1 MTRRRTFVALAVV
14 ALIALGMLAAY
25 LLLRDGEDERAYAT
39 ISAQEQPFEMP
50 LPTTLGLPSGP
61 KTTGEAFFL
70 AEKDGIR
77 IVRVP
82 REDGSSC
89 WGTSERRSNEWQLT
103 SFICESQFGR
113 FPDAESPVMLLARGG
128 ILSGTILMV
137 YESFLGLAADGVA
150 KVGVI
155 DEQDRLVPMADVDG
169 NAFYADAPEGRV
181 KSVVALDEA
190 GEVIWN
196 SPPRTPPDE

>member
-14 ALIALGMLAAY
+14 ALIALCTLAGY
-25 LLLRDGEDERAYAT
+25 LLLRDGDDEPAYAT
-39 ISAQEQPFEMP
+39 ISAQEHPFEMP
-50 LPTTLGLPSGP
+50 LPATLGLPSSP

-89 WGTSERRSNEWQLT
+89 WGTSDRRSNEWQLT

-128 ILSGTILMV
+128 FLSGTILMV
-137 YESFLGLAADGVA
+137 YESFIGLAADGVA

-169 NAFYADAPEGRV
+169 NAFYAEAPEGRV

-190 GEVIWN
+190 GEVIWK

>member
-1 MTRRRTFVALAVV
+1 MTRRATFVALAVV
-14 ALIALGMLAAY
+14 ALIAVGVLAAY
-25 LLLRDGEDERAYAT
+25 LLLRDGDDEAAYAT
-39 ISAQEQPFEMP
+39 MSAQEQPFEMP
-50 LPTTLGLPSGP
+50 VPVSLGLPSSP
-61 KTTGEAFFL
+61 KTTGEAFFV
-70 AEKDGIR
+70 AERDGTR

-128 ILSGTILMV
+128 FLAGTDLMV
-137 YESFLGLAADGVA
+137 YESFIGLAADGVA

-169 NAFYADAPEGRV
+169 NAFYADAPDGRV
-181 KSVVALDEA
+181 RSVVALDEA
-190 GEVIWN
+190 GEVIWK

>member
-14 ALIALGMLAAY
+14 GLIAVGALAAY
-25 LLLRDGEDERAYAT
+25 LLLRNRDDEPAYAT
-39 ISAQEQPFEMP
+39 ISAQERPFEMP
-50 LPTTLGLPSGP
+50 VPPTLGLPSSP

-70 AEKDGIR
+70 AEKDGVR

-89 WGTSERRSNEWQLT
+89 WGTSDRRSNEWQLT

-113 FPDAESPVMLLARGG
+113 FPDAETPVMLLARGG
-128 ILSGTILMV
+128 FLSGTTLMV
-137 YESFLGLAADGVA
+137 YESFVGLAADGVA

-169 NAFYADAPEGRV
+169 NAFYGDAPDGRV

-190 GEVIWN
+190 GEVIWK
-196 SPPRTPPDE
+196 SPPRPPPDE

>member
-1 MTRRRTFVALAVV
+1 MTRRRTLVALAVV
-14 ALIALGMLAAY
+14 GLVAAGVLAAF
-25 LLLRDGEDERAYAT
+25 LILDGDDEAAFAT
-39 ISAQEQPFEMP
+39 LSVLERPFQMP
-50 LPTTLGLPSGP
+50 VPASLGLPSSP
-61 KTTGEAFFL
+61 KTTGQAFFL
-70 AEKDGIR
+70 AEKGS
-77 IVRVP
+77 VRYVRLP

-103 SFICESQFGR
+103 NFVCESQFGR
-113 FPDAESPVMLLARGG
+113 FPDSESPVLLLARGG
-128 ILSGTILMV
+128 ILNGTDLMV

-169 NAFYADAPEGRV
+169 NAFSGPADGRV

-190 GEVIWN
+190 GGVIWKR
-196 SPPRTPPDE
+196 PPRTPRDE

>member
-1 MTRRRTFVALAVV
+1 MTRRRTFVAPAVV
-14 ALIALGMLAAY
+14 ALIAVGMFAAY
-25 LLLRDGEDERAYAT
+25 LLLRDGDDERAYAT

-50 LPTTLGLPSGP
+50 VPATLGLPSSP

-70 AEKDGIR
+70 AEKEGIR

-89 WGTSERRSNEWQLT
+89 WGTSERRSSEWQLT

-113 FPDAESPVMLLARGG
+113 FPDADSPVMLLARGG

-137 YESFLGLAADGVA
+137 YESFVGLAADGVA

-169 NAFYADAPEGRV
+169 NAFYAEAPEGRV

-190 GEVIWN
+190 GEVIWK

>member
-14 ALIALGMLAAY
+14 ALIALGVLAAY
-25 LLLRDGEDERAYAT
+25 LRLRDGDDEAAYAT
-39 ISAQEQPFEMP
+39 MSAQAQPFEMP
-50 LPTTLGLPSGP
+50 VPASLGLPSSP
-61 KTTGEAFFL
+61 KTTGEAFFI
-70 AEKDGIR
+70 AEREGIR
-77 IVRVP
+77 IVRLP

-128 ILSGTILMV
+128 FLAGTDLMV
-137 YESFLGLAADGVA
+137 YESFVGLAADGVA

-155 DEQDRLVPMADVDG
+155 DEQDRLVPMADVDR
-169 NAFYADAPEGRV
+169 NTFYADAPDGRV
-181 KSVVALDEA
+181 RSIVALDEA
-190 GEVIWN
+190 GAVIWK

>member
-1 MTRRRTFVALAVV
+1 
-14 ALIALGMLAAY
+14 
-25 LLLRDGEDERAYAT
+25 
-39 ISAQEQPFEMP
+39 
-50 LPTTLGLPSGP
+50 
-61 KTTGEAFFL
+61 
-70 AEKDGIR
+70 
-77 IVRVP
+77 
-82 REDGSSC
+82 
-89 WGTSERRSNEWQLT
+89 
-103 SFICESQFGR
+103 
-113 FPDAESPVMLLARGG
+113 
-128 ILSGTILMV
+128 MV

-190 GEVIWN
+190 GDVIWS

>member
-14 ALIALGMLAAY
+14 ALIALGMLAGY
-25 LLLRDGEDERAYAT
+25 LLLRDGDDEPAYAT

-50 LPTTLGLPSGP
+50 LPATLGLPSSP

-89 WGTSERRSNEWQLT
+89 WGTSDRRSNEWQLT

-128 ILSGTILMV
+128 FLSGTILMV
-137 YESFLGLAADGVA
+137 YESFIGLAADGVA

-169 NAFYADAPEGRV
+169 NAFYAEAPEGRV

-190 GEVIWN
+190 GEVIWK

>member
-14 ALIALGMLAAY
+14 ALIALGTLAGY
-25 LLLRDGEDERAYAT
+25 LLLRDGDDEPAYAT

-50 LPTTLGLPSGP
+50 LPATLGLPSSP

-89 WGTSERRSNEWQLT
+89 WGTSDRRSNEWQLT

-128 ILSGTILMV
+128 FLSGTILMV
-137 YESFLGLAADGVA
+137 YESFIGLAADGVA

-169 NAFYADAPEGRV
+169 NAFYAEAPEGRV

-190 GEVIWN
+190 GEVIWK

>member
-1 MTRRRTFVALAVV
+1 
-14 ALIALGMLAAY
+14 MLAGY
-25 LLLRDGEDERAYAT
+25 LLLRDGDVEPAYAT
-39 ISAQEQPFEMP
+39 ISAQEHPFEMP
-50 LPTTLGLPSGP
+50 LPTTLGLPSSP
-61 KTTGEAFFL
+61 KTTGEASFL

-89 WGTSERRSNEWQLT
+89 WGTSDRRSNEWQLT

-128 ILSGTILMV
+128 FLSGTILMV
-137 YESFLGLAADGVA
+137 YESFIGLAADGVA

-169 NAFYADAPEGRV
+169 NAFYAEAPEGRV

-190 GEVIWN
+190 GEVIWK

>member
-14 ALIALGMLAAY
+14 ALIALGMLAGY
-25 LLLRDGEDERAYAT
+25 LLLRDGDDERAYAT

-50 LPTTLGLPSGP
+50 LPATLGLPSSP

-89 WGTSERRSNEWQLT
+89 WGTSDRRSNEWQLT

-128 ILSGTILMV
+128 FLSGTILMV
-137 YESFLGLAADGVA
+137 YESFIGLAADGVA

-169 NAFYADAPEGRV
+169 NAFYAEAPEGRV

-190 GEVIWN
+190 GEVIWK

>member
-14 ALIALGMLAAY
+14 GLIAAGVLAAF
-25 LLLRDGEDERAYAT
+25 LIRDGDDEAAFAT
-39 ISAQEQPFEMP
+39 LSALERPFQMP
-50 LPTTLGLPSGP
+50 VPASLGLPSSP
-61 KTTGEAFFL
+61 KTTGQAFFL
-70 AEKDGIR
+70 AEKDG
-77 IVRVP
+77 VRYVRLP

-103 SFICESQFGR
+103 NFVCESQFGR
-113 FPDAESPVMLLARGG
+113 FPDSESPVLLLARGG
-128 ILSGTILMV
+128 ILNGTDLMV

-190 GEVIWN
+190 GDVIWR

>member
-25 LLLRDGEDERAYAT
+25 VLLRDGDEERAYAT
-39 ISAQEQPFEMP
+39 ISAQERPFEMP
-50 LPTTLGLPSGP
+50 LPTTLGLPSSP

-137 YESFLGLAADGVA
+137 YESFVGLAADGVA

-190 GEVIWN
+190 GEVIWK

>member
-25 LLLRDGEDERAYAT
+25 VLLRDGDDERAYAT
-39 ISAQEQPFEMP
+39 ISAQERPFEMP
-50 LPTTLGLPSGP
+50 LPTTLGLPSSP

-137 YESFLGLAADGVA
+137 YESFVGLAADGVA

-190 GEVIWN
+190 GEVIWK

>member
-14 ALIALGMLAAY
+14 ALIALGMLAGY
-25 LLLRDGEDERAYAT
+25 LLLRDGDDEPAYAT
-39 ISAQEQPFEMP
+39 ISAQERPFEMP
-50 LPTTLGLPSGP
+50 LPATLGLPSSP

-89 WGTSERRSNEWQLT
+89 WGTSDRRSNEWQLT

-128 ILSGTILMV
+128 ILPGTILMV
-137 YESFLGLAADGVA
+137 YESFIGLAADGVA

-169 NAFYADAPEGRV
+169 NAFYAEAPEGRV

-190 GEVIWN
+190 GEVIWK

>member
-14 ALIALGMLAAY
+14 ALIALGMLAGY
-25 LLLRDGEDERAYAT
+25 LLLRDGDDERAYAT
-39 ISAQEQPFEMP
+39 ISAQEHPFEMP
-50 LPTTLGLPSGP
+50 LPATLGLPSSP

-89 WGTSERRSNEWQLT
+89 WGTSDRRSNEWQLT

-128 ILSGTILMV
+128 FVSGTILMV
-137 YESFLGLAADGVA
+137 YESFIGLAADGVA

-169 NAFYADAPEGRV
+169 NAFYAEAPEGRV

-190 GEVIWN
+190 GEVIWK

>member
-14 ALIALGMLAAY
+14 ALIAVGVLAAY
-25 LLLRDGEDERAYAT
+25 LLLRDGDDEAAYST
-39 ISAQEQPFEMP
+39 ISAQERPFEMP
-50 LPTTLGLPSGP
+50 VPASLGLPSSP
-61 KTTGEAFFL
+61 KTTGEAFFI
-70 AEKDGIR
+70 AERDGIR

-89 WGTSERRSNEWQLT
+89 WGTSERRSNEWQLA

-113 FPDAESPVMLLARGG
+113 FPDSQTPVMLLARGG
-128 ILSGTILMV
+128 FLSGTTLMV
-137 YESFLGLAADGVA
+137 YESFVGLAADGVA

-169 NAFYADAPEGRV
+169 NAFYGDAPEGRV
-181 KSVVALDEA
+181 KSIVALDEA
-190 GEVIWN
+190 GEVIWR

>member
-1 MTRRRTFVALAVV
+1 MTGRRTFVALAVV
-14 ALIALGMLAAY
+14 GLVAVGVLAAY
-25 LLLRDGEDERAYAT
+25 LLLRDGDAEPAYAT
-39 ISAQEQPFEMP
+39 ISAQERPFEMP
-50 LPTTLGLPSGP
+50 VPPTLGLPSSP

-103 SFICESQFGR
+103 SFMCDSQFGR
-113 FPDAESPVMLLARGG
+113 FPDAETPVMLLARGG
-128 ILSGTILMV
+128 FLSGTTLMV
-137 YESFLGLAADGVA
+137 YESFVGLAADGVA
-150 KVGVI
+150 QVGVI

-169 NAFYADAPEGRV
+169 NAFYGDAPEGRV

-190 GEVIWN
+190 GEVIWK

>member
-14 ALIALGMLAAY
+14 ALIAIGMLGAY
-25 LLLRDGEDERAYAT
+25 LLLRDGDDERAYAT

-50 LPTTLGLPSGP
+50 VPATLGLPSSP

-89 WGTSERRSNEWQLT
+89 WGTSERRSKEWQLT

-137 YESFLGLAADGVA
+137 YESFVGLAADGVA

-190 GEVIWN
+190 GEIIWK

>member
-14 ALIALGMLAAY
+14 ALIALGMLAGY
-25 LLLRDGEDERAYAT
+25 LLLRDGDDEPAYAT

-50 LPTTLGLPSGP
+50 LPTTLGLPSSP

-89 WGTSERRSNEWQLT
+89 WGTSDRRSNEWQLT

-128 ILSGTILMV
+128 FLSGTILMV
-137 YESFLGLAADGVA
+137 YESFIGLAADGVA

-190 GEVIWN
+190 GEVIWK

>member
-14 ALIALGMLAAY
+14 ALVALGMLAAY
-25 LLLRDGEDERAYAT
+25 LLLRDRDDERAYAT

-50 LPTTLGLPSGP
+50 VPATLGLPSSP

-103 SFICESQFGR
+103 GFICESQFGR

-137 YESFLGLAADGVA
+137 YESFVGLAADGVA

-155 DEQDRLVPMADVDG
+155 DEQDRLVPMADVAG
-169 NAFYADAPEGRV
+169 NAFYAEAPEGRV

-190 GEVIWN
+190 GEVIWK

>member
-14 ALIALGMLAAY
+14 ALIAVGVLAAY
-25 LLLRDGEDERAYAT
+25 LLLRDGDEAAYAT
-39 ISAQEQPFEMP
+39 VSAQEQPFVMP
-50 LPTTLGLPSGP
+50 VPARLGLPSTP

-70 AEKDGIR
+70 AERDGIR

-113 FPDAESPVMLLARGG
+113 FPDSETPVMLLARGG
-128 ILSGTILMV
+128 FLSGTDLMV
-137 YESFLGLAADGVA
+137 YESFVGLAADGVA

-155 DEQDRLVPMADVDG
+155 DEQDRLVPMAEVDG
-169 NAFYADAPEGRV
+169 NAFYADPPDGRV
-181 KSVVALDEA
+181 RSVVALDEA
-190 GEVIWN
+190 GEVIWK

>member
-1 MTRRRTFVALAVV
+1 MARRRTFVAPAAVT
-14 ALIALGMLAAY
+14 LIAVGVLAAY
-25 LLLRDGEDERAYAT
+25 LLLRDGNDEAAYAT
-39 ISAQEQPFEMP
+39 MSAQEQPLEMP
-50 LPTTLGLPSGP
+50 VPASLGLPSSP
-61 KTTGEAFFL
+61 KTTGEAFFV
-70 AEKDGIR
+70 AERDGIR

-128 ILSGTILMV
+128 FLAGTDLMV
-137 YESFLGLAADGVA
+137 YESFIGLAADGVA

-155 DEQDRLVPMADVDG
+155 DEHDRLVPMADVDG
-169 NAFYADAPEGRV
+169 NAFYADAPDGRV
-181 KSVVALDEA
+181 RSVVALDEA
-190 GEVIWN
+190 GEVIWK

>member
-25 LLLRDGEDERAYAT
+25 LLLRGGDDERAYAT

-50 LPTTLGLPSGP
+50 LPTTLGLPSSP

-89 WGTSERRSNEWQLT
+89 WGTSDRRSNEWQLT

-128 ILSGTILMV
+128 FLSGTILMV
-137 YESFLGLAADGVA
+137 YESFIGLAADGVA

-169 NAFYADAPEGRV
+169 NAFYAEAPEGRV

-190 GEVIWN
+190 GEVIWK

>member
-25 LLLRDGEDERAYAT
+25 LLLRDGDDEAAYAT
-39 ISAQEQPFEMP
+39 ISAQERAFEMP
-50 LPTTLGLPSGP
+50 LPATLGLPSSP

-137 YESFLGLAADGVA
+137 YESFVGLAADGVA

-169 NAFYADAPEGRV
+169 NAFYAEAPEGRV

-190 GEVIWN
+190 GEVIWK

>member
-14 ALIALGMLAAY
+14 ALIALGMLAGY
-25 LLLRDGEDERAYAT
+25 LLLRDGDDERTYAT
-39 ISAQEQPFEMP
+39 ISAQEHPFEMP
-50 LPTTLGLPSGP
+50 LPATLGLPSSP

-89 WGTSERRSNEWQLT
+89 WGTSDRRSNEWQLT

-128 ILSGTILMV
+128 FLSGTILMV
-137 YESFLGLAADGVA
+137 YESFIGLAADGVA

-169 NAFYADAPEGRV
+169 NAFYAEAPEGRV

-190 GEVIWN
+190 GEVIWK

>member
-1 MTRRRTFVALAVV
+1 MTRRRTFVALALVGLV
-14 ALIALGMLAAY
+14 AVGVLAAF
-25 LLLRDGEDERAYAT
+25 LIRDGDDEAAFAT
-39 ISAQEQPFEMP
+39 LSALERPFEMP
-50 LPTTLGLPSGP
+50 VPASLGLPSSP
-61 KTTGEAFFL
+61 KTTGQAFFL
-70 AEKDGIR
+70 AEKDG
-77 IVRVP
+77 VRFVRLP

-103 SFICESQFGR
+103 NFVCESQFGR
-113 FPDAESPVMLLARGG
+113 FPDSESPVLLLARGG
-128 ILSGTILMV
+128 ILNGTDLMV

-150 KVGVI
+150 NVGVI

-169 NAFYADAPEGRV
+169 NAFSGDAPDGRV

-190 GEVIWN
+190 GEVIWR